1 MPDNREL
8 ATAILLAAFVVL
20 VLVVPDARRAVP
32 GVVRAVLAPK
42 LLIVWV
48 LYGAYSAAVVAAAR
62 AVGLWSS
69 SMWWATCVVVLTVGL
84 PLLFHAVS
92 AAGGSPAAHTVRT
105 VFGGAAIAGAY
116 VNLASFSLAIELV
129 LQLVGTVLTAVRVYA
144 AARVEYA
151 PVRRLCDVVLA
162 GVGVALLWKTTAALA
177 AGMPQAAWVELGLTV
192 AMTLWFPL
200 ALLPFLYPLAYV
212 TSTEAAST
220 IVYVLQRPRRR
231 SKAQWFLTLLL
242 GFRFRLGDVQG
253 FGGEWAR
260 ELALT
265 ESRGERRGT
274 LDRYRRSR

>member
-8 ATAILLAAFVVL
+8 ATAILLAVFVVL

-32 GVVRAVLAPK
+32 GVVRAALAPK
-42 LLIVWV
+42 LVIVWV
-48 LYGAYSAAVVAAAR
+48 LYGAYSAALVAAAR

-92 AAGGSPAAHTVRT
+92 AARGSPAAHTVRT
-105 VFGGAAIAGAY
+105 VFGGAAIAGGY

-129 LQLVGTVLTAVRVYA
+129 LQVLGTEVTAVRVYA
-144 AARVEYA
+144 ATRDEYTR
-151 PVRRLCDVVLA
+151 VRRLCDVVLA
-162 GVGVALLWKTTAALA
+162 AVGIALLWKTTAALA

-212 TSTEAAST
+212 TSTEVAAT
-220 IVYVLQRPRRR
+220 VVGVFHRPSRR
-231 SKAQWFLTLLL
+231 SKTRWFLTLLL
-242 GFRFRLGDVQG
+242 GFRFRLTHAQG
-253 FGGEWAR
+253 FRGEWAR

-265 ESRGERRGT
+265 DTRGERRRA